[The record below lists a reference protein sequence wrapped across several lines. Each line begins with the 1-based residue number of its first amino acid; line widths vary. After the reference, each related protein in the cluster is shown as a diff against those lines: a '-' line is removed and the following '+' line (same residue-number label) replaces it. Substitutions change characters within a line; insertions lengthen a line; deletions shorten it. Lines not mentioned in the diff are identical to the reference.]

1 MSSHHVESPQVESC
15 ALKRKI
21 FRIIFTPY
29 PHPLR
34 GYDYTNYR
42 LLLDMLDINGGPMI
56 FKKKKNTICICSQRL
71 GTKEDPDHFQNE
83 LYSRSLAANLT
94 LIPSNCF

>member
-15 ALKRKI
+15 ALTQKI

-29 PHPLR
+29 PRPFR

-56 FKKKKNTICICSQRL
+56 FKKKKILFVSAAKDSGLKKIQIIFKTSYIL
-71 GTKEDPDHFQNE
+71 DH
-83 LYSRSLAANLT
+83 
-94 LIPSNCF
+94 